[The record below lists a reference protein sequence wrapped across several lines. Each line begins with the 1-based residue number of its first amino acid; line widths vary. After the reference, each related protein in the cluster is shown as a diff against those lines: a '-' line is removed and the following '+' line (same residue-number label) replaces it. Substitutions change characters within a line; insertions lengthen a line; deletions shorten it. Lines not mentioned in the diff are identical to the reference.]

1 MGAALGLP
9 NPAAMAESQARAQR
23 AMIQRQLAMQLEM
36 RERML
41 AAQVAG
47 ARDLVHWLLGTLAV
61 VAPALVLGAAR
72 TGNRALLVPLVPLSV
87 ITAYNAD
94 FAYGGK
100 PERITAEAERI
111 LRDER
116 ALFRLPGAPLTV
128 DLLDRQIA
136 AAAAAEAALAGQGG
150 ARPI

>member
-9 NPAAMAESQARAQR
+9 NPAAMADAQARAHR

-36 RERML
+36 RERMM

-47 ARDLVHWLLGTLAV
+47 ARDLVTWLGATLAV
-61 VAPALVLGAAR
+61 AAPALALGAAR
-72 TGNRALLVPLVPLSV
+72 SGNRALLVPLVPLAI
-87 ITAYNAD
+87 ITAYNYD
-94 FAYGGK
+94 FAFGSK
-100 PERITAEAERI
+100 PERIVAEAERI

-136 AAAAAEAALAGQGG
+136 AAALAEADAARGSG
-150 ARPI
+150 ARPA